1 MGYTDLLNRPNVYI
15 SYDGNDTAVIDNIG
29 GGSLALVRTPSGST
43 ATFSPA
49 NPKSEFNQ
57 CLVTQNQW
65 QQSWTATGSPGDIY
79 TNTNERWKESQESTG
94 LSYEFWIRIPS
105 SVTLSDTILL
115 EWVES
120 NETTRINLLS
130 DGRISMTGPFTYT
143 TFQGVGQNVTVYSD
157 PLSLDEW
164 HLVSFTAKAL
174 SIPPGTYSYVF
185 EPKATS
191 HLFVDGKIYRHSS
204 MTSDANVKPLRMPNN
219 LFSSI
224 SIPGIQIAHFA
235 YWNTG
240 MTHKHHVRRYMYG
253 KAKISQAQLIL
264 DSDPWAYNRM
274 NIDSATNTYPFEGR
288 YVPTGQQSTQ
298 IVPSLESISN
308 NAVDFNY
315 QGGIEGTQGLRLTK
329 LQGDP
334 TLVNGAGGF
343 NVSQSAPPNHFFY
356 RWQNFGL
363 NTGNYSIEFWYKNN
377 MSAREYDSTASGVS
391 PMLIGIV
398 NGSVVS
404 NIRLTNVGEVEYI
417 VKLNNTASSQTTNV
431 TTWSMAETG
440 KRVDN
445 EWHHLAIVSSYTNP
459 VLNVKMY
466 IDGALYSNYQNNN
479 CQVLN
484 SNYQVNPAD
493 PAQNVMALFF
503 GSTQQYISNG
513 EMDNLAFYDRALTES
528 DVRSRYLNY
537 NIVERPSFKGVKE
550 RKSYSQGGASVG
562 TGYGVSTRNIFQPA
576 ENVFYHNGTTFTYP
590 PPIKF
595 YDGTNWIQVG

>member
-15 SYDGNDTAVIDNIG
+15 SYNGNDTAEIDNIG
-29 GGSLALVRTPSGST
+29 GGSLALVRTPSGAT

-57 CLVTQNQW
+57 CLVTQSQW
-65 QQSWTATGSPGDIY
+65 QQSWTGTGSPGDIY
-79 TNTNERWKESQESTG
+79 TNTNERWREPQETAG
-94 LSYEFWIRIPS
+94 VSYEFWIRIPS

-120 NETTRINLLS
+120 GETTRINLLS
-130 DGRISMTGPFTYT
+130 DGRISMTGPFIYT

-164 HLVSFTAKAL
+164 HLVSFTAKGL
-174 SIPPGTYSYVF
+174 SIPPGTYSYIF
-185 EPKATS
+185 ENKATS

-204 MTSDANVKPLRMPNN
+204 MTTDANVKLLRMPNN

-334 TLVNGAGGF
+334 TLVNGAGNF
-343 NVSQSAPPNHFFY
+343 NISQSASPNHFFY

-377 MSAREYDSTASGVS
+377 MSAREYDSAASGLS
-391 PMLIGIV
+391 PMLIGII

-404 NIRLTNVGEVEYI
+404 NIRLSNVGEVEYI
-417 VKLNNTASSQTTNV
+417 VKLNNTASSQITNV

-445 EWHHLAIVSSYTNP
+445 EWHHLAVVSSYTNP
-459 VLNVKMY
+459 VLNVKIY

-484 SNYQVNPAD
+484 SSYQVNTAD
-493 PAQNVMALFF
+493 NAQNSMSLFF
-503 GSTQQYISNG
+503 GSAQQYMSNG
-513 EMDNLAFYDRALTES
+513 EMDNLAFYDRALDES
-528 DVRSRYLNY
+528 TVRSRYLNY

-562 TGYGVSTRNIFQPA
+562 TGYAVSTKNIFQPA